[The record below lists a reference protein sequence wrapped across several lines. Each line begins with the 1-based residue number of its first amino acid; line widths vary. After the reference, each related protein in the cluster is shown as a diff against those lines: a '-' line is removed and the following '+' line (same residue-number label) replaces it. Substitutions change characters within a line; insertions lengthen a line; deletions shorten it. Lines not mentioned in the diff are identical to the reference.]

1 MMNATC
7 FKSQVSY
14 CLAMSYI
21 HSLVANGLLT
31 ESEMAAAEEALFKT
45 ESPLI
50 RQLSLCI
57 ALT

>member
-1 MMNATC
+1 MMDKSR

-21 HSLVANGLLT
+21 HSLVSNGLLA
-31 ESEMAAAEEALFKT
+31 EGEMAAAEEALFKT

-57 ALT
+57 TLT